1 MASERGSEG
10 DIKSFAGKRTLLAL
24 GELALDV
31 VGQLLVL
38 SVRCRGVLLALLS
51 HGLGVLRVD
60 VSAMDCR
67 LRCEWTYVRLVPLTE
82 GGGIDLDDRALDKGV
97 CTDKLVVR
105 CVVNLQISQQ
115 IKIRRGYRLCTYD
128 TDQTSLARNML
139 RAPGKVARVQ
149 TEGTELLVATAGAH
163 SADALRT
170 ELGVRSLATELE
182 LSLFAEGDR
191 GGSGGRAL
199 VP

>member
-60 VSAMDCR
+60 VSAMDYT

-105 CVVNLQISQQ
+105 CVVDLQISQQ
-115 IKIRRGYRLCTYD
+115 TKIRRGYRLCTYD

-139 RAPGKVARVQ
+139 RAPGKVARVE
-149 TEGTELLVATAGAH
+149 TESTVLGVTTTGAH
-163 SADALRT
+163 GVDTLRT
-170 ELGVRSLATELE
+170 ELGVGGLATELE
-182 LSLFAEGDR
+182 LPLLAVVGAL
-191 GGSGGRAL
+191 GTGRRTL
-199 VP
+199 VS